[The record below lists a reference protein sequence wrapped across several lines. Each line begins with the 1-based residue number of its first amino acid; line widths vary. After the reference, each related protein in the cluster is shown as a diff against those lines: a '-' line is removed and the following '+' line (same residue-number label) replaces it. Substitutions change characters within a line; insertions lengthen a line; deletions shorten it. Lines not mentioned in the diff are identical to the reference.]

1 MLPNPN
7 LPRQPTAS
15 FPCSLL
21 SITSLLKKVKRY
33 KQSLLR
39 HFTRFL
45 LKISRSYRARKY
57 LNFIYKWQL
66 TYRSSRSG
74 NLFCR
79 KVFLEI
85 SQNSQENTC
94 AKVSFFKKV
103 AGLTLANL
111 LKKRLWH
118 SYFSANFEKFL
129 ITPSFIEHLRWL
141 LLNSEILK
149 MTFFWNWKV
158 FGFCKQSWDNNDIF
172 GS

>member
-1 MLPNPN
+1 MKLPVFMPTCHFPPPIFVSTFVNFWITPSNITSGWHWLWMLPNP
-7 LPRQPTAS
+7 
-15 FPCSLL
+15 CS
-21 SITSLLKKVKRY
+21 VE
-33 KQSLLR
+33 
-39 HFTRFL
+39 
-45 LKISRSYRARKY
+45 
-57 LNFIYKWQL
+57 
-66 TYRSSRSG
+66 
-74 NLFCR
+74 

-103 AGLTLANL
+103 AGLTPANL

-149 MTFFWNWKV
+149 MTFFWNWKF
-158 FGFCKQSWDNNDIF
+158 FGFCKQTWDNNDIF